1 MKLITLA
8 FIYYESETNAE
19 STSEKQ
25 ITTYFCN
32 VDKFDYDVC
41 SLLRRGLTED
51 HTLHPLRQTIEE
63 RYGPLELGV
72 VLQRP
77 MHCIVFEV
85 IKLKTKTEAAD
96 RWMLGC
102 MMYVL

>member
-1 MKLITLA
+1 MKLITLVL
-8 FIYYESETNAE
+8 IYYESETNAE
-19 STSEKQ
+19 STNEKQ

-32 VDKFDYDVC
+32 VDKFDYDIC

-51 HTLHPLRQTIEE
+51 HTLHPLGQTIEE
-63 RYGPLELGV
+63 RYGPLQFGV
-72 VLQRP
+72 VLQGP

-85 IKLKTKTEAAD
+85 IKLKTKTVAAD
-96 RWMLGC
+96 RWVLGH